1 MSRLD
6 QLRAH
11 MAVETVV
18 AYIAASLGFAAIL
31 CGVFGQ
37 WNWAYL
43 LVGLAI
49 LAAL

>member
-1 MSRLD
+1 VSRLD

-11 MAVETVV
+11 MVAETIA

-31 CGVFGQ
+31 AGILGY